1 MSPQG
6 PITVGASLSLSGRYG
21 GQGRQAAGGLRLW
34 ASGVESRGGISL
46 AGDSRSLPVRLEIL
60 DDGSRGEA
68 ARANVRALIAGGRA
82 DLLIGPYGSD
92 LVRAVMPVAEEQGKV
107 LWNHGGAADDLG
119 ERGWRRLVCIS
130 SPASAYLRHLP
141 RLLPGEPGSAGVVI
155 LRAARGEF
163 AGRVAAG
170 LAAAAAEAG
179 LGRVEVLPFPSPV
192 QDAGALVARALDG
205 APSAL
210 VTIGTF
216 ADDVRIV
223 EAVRAGGPGPAVL
236 AAVGAGMGAFGR
248 ELGPAAEGV
257 IGPSQWEPAMA
268 FPNLV
273 GPDAGTFVAEYRRT
287 FGEPPDYPAA
297 QAFAA
302 GLVAEACLRRAGGLA
317 DDPLGKAARDLDV
330 TTLYGRFRIDA
341 ETGRQVGHAVLL
353 VAWRDGRKV
362 VLGPGE
368 VGGHRG

>member
-1 MSPQG
+1 M
-6 PITVGASLSLSGRYG
+6 SLSGRYG
-21 GQGRQAAGGLRLW
+21 GQGQQAAGGLRLW
-34 ASGVESRGGISL
+34 ASWVESRGGISL
-46 AGDSRSLPVRLEIL
+46 PGDRRSLPVRLEIL
-60 DDGSRGEA
+60 DDGGRGEA

-82 DLLIGPYGSD
+82 DLLVGPYGSD
-92 LVRAVMPVAEEQGKV
+92 LVRAVMPVAEERGKV
-107 LWNHGGAADDLG
+107 LWNHGGAADDLC

-130 SPASAYLRHLP
+130 SPASAYLRRLP
-141 RLLPGEPGSAGVVI
+141 RLLSGDPGSGGVVI

-179 LGRVEVLPFPSPV
+179 LRRVEVLPFASPV
-192 QDAGALVARALDG
+192 QDPGALVARALDA
-205 APSAL
+205 APATL

-216 ADDVRIV
+216 VDDVRIV

-236 AAVGAGMGAFGR
+236 VAVGAGVGAFGR

-273 GPDAGTFVAEYRRT
+273 GPDAGTFVAEYRRA

-297 QAFAA
+297 QAFVA
-302 GLVAEACLRRAGGLA
+302 GLVAEECLRRAGGPA
-317 DDPLGKAARDLDV
+317 DDHLRRAALDLDV

-341 ETGRQVGHAVLL
+341 ETGRQMGHAVLL
-353 VAWRDGRKV
+353 VAWRNGRKV
-362 VLGPGE
+362 VVDAGE
-368 VGGHRG
+368 TPGHRN